1 MRPSEPMDTMTP
13 HAAVQILQKLRSSCG
28 SLMLAMAPALLLPSV
43 EVTHNYYPYRRSES
57 WDFFPSHSAAWDWP
71 QKPLCVAQHAGN
83 ARCTHRPQPSPALY
97 RSGRCR
103 TRGTRQ
109 RSEEHTSELQSLMRI
124 SYDAFCS

>member
-71 QKPLCVAQHAGN
+71 
-83 ARCTHRPQPSPALY
+83 
-97 RSGRCR
+97 
-103 TRGTRQ
+103 

-124 SYDAFCS
+124 SYAVFCLKKKKHNNRMNSHIYHKH